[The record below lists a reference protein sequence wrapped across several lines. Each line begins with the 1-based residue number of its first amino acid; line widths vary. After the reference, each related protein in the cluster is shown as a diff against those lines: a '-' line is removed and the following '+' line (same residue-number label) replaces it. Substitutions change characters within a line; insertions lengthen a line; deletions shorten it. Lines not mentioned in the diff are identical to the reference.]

1 MAKQRRRRAYTGM
14 GATLVA
20 GAGDVYRSQNQAVG
34 VDLQSTFSGIASSVQ
49 QAQAQKRAA
58 LDAEE
63 AKAANYLGQM
73 EAMDTGIV
81 PMQYRDK
88 VENSLQVLKNEYYE
102 TAMQLKGL
110 KTSDPDY
117 MNLSSKLNNVN
128 NSIRK
133 ISSTFAD
140 LNKNKKEDL
149 EFIAGKNY
157 SEGNNPGTIG
167 FLNNVLTGQA
177 NMDIDASG
185 NVYFDN
191 NGQWTSYENMPDM
204 ISYDGQS
211 FGKVLT
217 QLDNVRKYK
226 RQLTDTDKTSLR
238 SQMMNLLKTGG
249 RDTAIS
255 LGSDDFIVPGGM
267 GLGGS
272 EAFDADPNAYRKKI
286 VESYMGLFEQAA
298 NEGYN
303 EYQQTLS
310 AQQKND
316 PKAWQIKLMSDA
328 NVAKGAQQYAK
339 DFFSKGAPN
348 PNLIIQKANSLV
360 KQGNFDTGL
369 NTVKNLIEQN
379 PEEYGDPTPENIKK
393 YMKQFNIIP
402 DALYL
407 NQDIN
412 KAYPIGSEE
421 ELYQTLLRLNGISPK
436 REMEVRVYTGGGS
449 ASGDSIFS

>member
-1 MAKQRRRRAYTGM
+1 MAKQRSTYTGL
-14 GATLVA
+14 GATLVE
-20 GAGDVYRSQNQAVG
+20 GAGELYRSQNRPIG
-34 VDLQSTFSGIASSVQ
+34 VDISKTISGVRAG
-49 QAQAQKRAA
+49 AEKLQAQKRAA

-63 AKAANYLGQM
+63 SKAANYLGAM

-81 PMQYRDK
+81 PIEYRDK
-88 VENSLQVLKNEYYE
+88 VENSLKVLKNQYYE
-102 TAMQLKGL
+102 TTMQLKGL
-110 KTSDPDY
+110 KTDDPNY
-117 MNLSSKLNNVN
+117 LNLSSQLNNIN

-133 ISSTFAD
+133 ISTTFAD
-140 LNKNKKEDL
+140 LNKNKKTDL
-149 EFIAGKNY
+149 EFISGKNY
-157 SEGNNPGTIG
+157 SEGNNPNTIG

-177 NMDIDASG
+177 SMDIDASG

-191 NGQWTSYENMPDM
+191 NGQWTAYENLPDM

-217 QLDNVRKYK
+217 QLDNVRKYN
-226 RQLTDTDKTSLR
+226 RNLTDTDKTSLR
-238 SQMMNLLKTGG
+238 SQIMNMLKTGG

-267 GLGGS
+267 GLGGA
-272 EAFDADPNAYRKKI
+272 EVFDANPDAYREKI
-286 VESYMGLFEQAA
+286 IESYMGLYEQAA
-298 NEGYN
+298 SEGYK
-303 EYQQTLS
+303 EYQQKLTD
-310 AQQKND
+310 QQKSD

-328 NVAKGAQQYAK
+328 NLAKGVRQYAK
-339 DFFSKGAPN
+339 DFFSKGAADPSS
-348 PNLIIQKANSLV
+348 IIQYANNLV

-369 NTVKNLIEQN
+369 NTVKNIIAQD
-379 PEEYGDPTPENIKK
+379 PETYGEPTPENIKK
-393 YMKQFNIIP
+393 YIKQFNIIP
-402 DALYL
+402 NALYL

-412 KAYPIGSEE
+412 KAYPVGSEE

>member
-1 MAKQRRRRAYTGM
+1 MAKQRRRAYTGM

-34 VDLQSTFSGIASSVQ
+34 VDLQSTFSNIASSVET
-49 QAQAQKRAA
+49 AQAEKRAA

-88 VENSLQVLKNEYYE
+88 VENSLQLLRNEYYE

-204 ISYDGQS
+204 ISYDGKA
-211 FGKVLT
+211 FGQVLT

-238 SQMMNLLKTGG
+238 SQMMNLLKSGG

-267 GLGGS
+267 GLGGA
-272 EAFDADPNAYRKKI
+272 EAFDANPDAYREKI
-286 VESYMGLFEQAA
+286 VESYMSLFDEAA

-303 EYQQTLS
+303 EYQQTLAAKS
-310 AQQKND
+310 QGD
-316 PKAWQIKLMSDA
+316 PKQWQIKMMSDA
-328 NVAKGAQQYAK
+328 NIAKGAQQYAQEY
-339 DFFSKGAPN
+339 FGQGAQN
-348 PNLIIQKANSLV
+348 PNAIINYANSVV
-360 KQGNFDTGL
+360 KQGAFDTGL
-369 NTVKNLIEQN
+369 NTVKNIIAQD
-379 PEEYGDPTPENIKK
+379 PEKYGDPTPENIKK
-393 YMKQFNIIP
+393 YIKQFNIIP

>member
-14 GATLVA
+14 GAALVA
-20 GAGDVYRSQNQAVG
+20 GAGDVYRSQNRTTGA
-34 VDLQSTFSGIASSVQ
+34 DLQSTFSDIASSVE
-49 QAQAQKRAA
+49 QAQRQKRAA

-117 MNLSSKLNNVN
+117 INLSSKLNNVN
-128 NSIRK
+128 SSIRK

-157 SEGNNPGTIG
+157 SEGNNPSTIG

-191 NGQWTSYENMPDM
+191 NGQWTSYENMPDI
-204 ISYDGQS
+204 ISYDGKS
-211 FGKVLT
+211 FGQVLT

-226 RQLTDTDKTSLR
+226 RKLTDTDKTSLR
-238 SQMMNLLKTGG
+238 SQMMNLLKSGG

-255 LGSDDFIVPGGM
+255 LGADDFIVPGGM
-267 GLGGS
+267 GLGGA
-272 EAFDADPNAYRKKI
+272 EAFDADPDAYRKKI
-286 VESYMGLFEQAA
+286 VESYMSLFDQAA

-303 EYQQTLS
+303 EYQQTLAAKS
-310 AQQKND
+310 QGD
-316 PKAWQIKLMSDA
+316 PKQWQIKMMSDA
-328 NVAKGAQQYAK
+328 NIAKGAQQYAQEY
-339 DFFSKGAPN
+339 FAQGAQN
-348 PNLIIQKANSLV
+348 PNTIINYANSVV
-360 KQGNFDTGL
+360 KQGSFNTGTGMVINSL
-369 NTVKNLIEQN
+369 NRDGIDVTEK
-379 PEEYGDPTPENIKK
+379 NIKQRIK
-393 YMKQFNIIP
+393 DFNIIP

-407 NQDIN
+407 NEDPN
-412 KAYPIGSEE
+412 KAYPIGSQQ